1 MPRGTSEDCWCQCPC
16 PCGKPLLT
24 HASTGDP
31 PTLAGRS
38 GLVSCR
44 ITPPFPWVLVCTRP
58 GYVCALQE
66 WSLCFHQSCNQI
78 QLTFKVIFPGDFSP
92 FDGSSG
98 CEAWRGSQSLH
109 NSGRPSLVLLLSS
122 LWVIYP
128 VGVGFGFIMIAASP
142 LSLNVGSLFFW
153 WVPTS
158 SCHLVGSNILLSM
171 VVPQLVA
178 ILVLSQEEMSTRS
191 STPPSWTNL
200 ASKS

>member
-1 MPRGTSEDCWCQCPC
+1 MPPSLQWPTVDPC
-16 PCGKPLLT
+16 LCRRPYNT
-24 HASTGDP
+24 H
-31 PTLAGRS
+31 R
-38 GLVSCR
+38 
-44 ITPPFPWVLVCTRP
+44 WVLLSLLWSHCSFTLDAATHKILFVPSKSEVCFP
-58 GYVCALQE
+58 QPCANPTV
-66 WSLCFHQSCNQI
+66 QSCWP
-78 QLTFKVIFPGDFSP
+78 LKSDFLGIP
-92 FDGSSG
+92 
-98 CEAWRGSQSLH
+98 SLFAESLSWEVWCGAQNLY
-109 NSGRPSLVLLLSS
+109 NSTRISLVLLFSS

-128 VGVGFGFIMIAASP
+128 VGVGFGFIMIAPSP